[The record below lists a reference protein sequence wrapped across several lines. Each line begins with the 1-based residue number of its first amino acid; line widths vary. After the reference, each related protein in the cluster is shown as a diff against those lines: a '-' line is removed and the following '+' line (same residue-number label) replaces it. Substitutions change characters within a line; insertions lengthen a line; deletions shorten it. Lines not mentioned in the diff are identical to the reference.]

1 MEKENLKT
9 DSFFQFQA
17 RFPFAV
23 RLRAGQPGGTPPTK
37 PATGRISSSIHQLV
51 GPSSLSAEAWPST
64 RNIAV
69 PGCWLRTTAAST
81 CNANRTLEIQARQ
94 PTIINLQP
102 TLSLPNRHHGGQI
115 LVLSHNILAKVSQ
128 PPPGCSVN
136 GDANSPTAASWFRSV
151 GRPFLRFE
159 ACDSFQLASRMPS
172 LTTTQSMRLTPST
185 KA

>member
-1 MEKENLKT
+1 MEKEFLKT
-9 DSFFQFQA
+9 DSFFSFRPA
-17 RFPFAV
+17 SPL
-23 RLRAGQPGGTPPTK
+23 RLDWERISLAGHTPTK
-37 PATGRISSSIHQLV
+37 PATGRISSSIHQRV

-69 PGCWLRTTAAST
+69 PGCWLRTIAALT
-81 CNANRTLEIQARQ
+81 CNANFGITARQ

-102 TLSLPNRHHGGQI
+102 NLSLSDRHYGGQI

-151 GRPFLRFE
+151 GRPFLRFK
-159 ACDSFQLASRMPS
+159 ACNSLQLVSRMPS
-172 LTTTQSMRLTPST
+172 LTTTQSMRSMPST